1 MRVCVRCARVHL
13 TAVDM
18 SFTQLGE
25 LTTSFEVSVVRH
37 VPQGLCLH
45 VIDCP
50 PQLQFVFVVQHIPTQ
65 YVISHSLLLH
75 RLRFY

>member
-25 LTTSFEVSVVRH
+25 LTKTLEVSVIRH
-37 VPQGLCLH
+37 VPPGA
-45 VIDCP
+45 
-50 PQLQFVFVVQHIPTQ
+50 VFACD
-65 YVISHSLLLH
+65 
-75 RLRFY
+75 